1 MGAGARARLE
11 KDAADAADA
20 DDGTQARTSVV
31 ARLKYAMSPGRR
43 MPAATQGSV
52 PLMPIPPLGVMATTH
67 DRGTRRDSASIGL
80 MTPTDDGFPF
90 GRRVTSLPSG

>member
-1 MGAGARARLE
+1 MGAGARARVE

-20 DDGTQARTSVV
+20 DHGTHARTSVV

-67 DRGTRRDSASIGL
+67 DKGTRRGDSDAIL
-80 MTPTDDGFPF
+80 PT
-90 GRRVTSLPSG
+90 S